1 MRISKDFGVNLK
13 AENDGQSPQFIIHM
27 IRCTLRDYL
36 IGPGFARGMYMRF
49 TMRTLRKR
57 MRFETWKLMSFLEG
71 IGQRQCIQRNLSIS
85 RIQICDSRHLN
96 FKTLFEEMFYTEPIF
111 IEVHPHL
118 VIEFTTPYTFLRVA
132 R

>member
-13 AENDGQSPQFIIHM
+13 VEKDVQSPQFIIHT

-49 TMRTLRKR
+49 TRTLRKR
-57 MRFETWKLMSFLEG
+57 MRFETWKLLSFLEG

-85 RIQICDSRHLN
+85 SIQICDSRHLN
-96 FKTLFEEMFYTEPIF
+96 FKTSFEEIFYTKPIF
-111 IEVHPHL
+111 TEVPPPL
-118 VIEFTTPYTFLRVA
+118 VSEFTTPYTFLWVDH
-132 R
+132 